1 MKKRKSNR
9 HWRKRVPE
17 DKKTMTVSITLR
29 KDIVE
34 WLDKVCSI
42 NNRTRSNFINHI
54 LEDKRDLGTEIELSG
69 GLGKVSIPEGMNA
82 EEEDDGEEND

>member
-34 WLDKVCSI
+34 WLDKVC
-42 NNRTRSNFINHI
+42 
-54 LEDKRDLGTEIELSG
+54 
-69 GLGKVSIPEGMNA
+69 
-82 EEEDDGEEND
+82 